1 MFCFYLPWWF
11 IIFRALKK
19 SLASFKSY
27 FLPRRTPE
35 GNGSCELW
43 CLPHCAL
50 CTLPLKSKKI
60 QHFCGTYCSL
70 IYAKEIPTIL
80 SPPLFVFMFLGG
92 EKERK
97 EVNQWLLCLS
107 SSQALVQWLES
118 LNAFEEIPQ
127 LFVTDFK
134 EKTCSLLAAWTKN
147 KVFSDKFIFNI
158 FIILRNR
165 QILCPRKKYHSTVE
179 VKTIGY
185 YATCSEFVLSPKQIF
200 NC

>member
-1 MFCFYLPWWF
+1 MNAPDLGFPVFCFVLLCFYLPWWF
-11 IIFRALKK
+11 IIFRVLKK
-19 SLASFKSY
+19 SQASFKSY
-27 FLPRRTPE
+27 FLPRRTPK
-35 GNGSCELW
+35 GNWWCELW

-50 CTLPLKSKKI
+50 CTLPWYILKSKKN

-70 IYAKEIPTIL
+70 IYAKKIPTIL

-97 EVNQWLLCLS
+97 EFNQWLLCLS

-147 KVFSDKFIFNI
+147 SFLWQVY
-158 FIILRNR
+158 L
-165 QILCPRKKYHSTVE
+165 
-179 VKTIGY
+179 
-185 YATCSEFVLSPKQIF
+185 
-200 NC
+200 